1 MWKAH
6 EVRDQLEQLK
16 DKFSFRL
23 PQMQSL
29 LCQEWI
35 VPEKRTVVS
44 YHFSYSSG
52 LLLSRAE

>member
-29 LCQEWI
+29 LCQE
-35 VPEKRTVVS
+35 R
-44 YHFSYSSG
+44 F
-52 LLLSRAE
+52 LLSLYQFKTGKNYTGFQ